1 MRLHPNPPRMITVV
15 AALALGV
22 LGLVLALPIDAA
34 LPLVESVFEPVLE
47 PVLGQVGLGLDRDL
61 GYLCLF
67 ACPTLLVVGSLL
79 PGI

>member
-1 MRLHPNPPRMITVV
+1 MRLHPNPPRLVTV
-15 AALALGV
+15 ALAVALGA

-34 LPLVESVFEPVLE
+34 LPLVEPVLE
-47 PVLGQVGLGLDRDL
+47 PIVAAIGLNLDREL

-67 ACPTLLVVGSLL
+67 LSPSLLVAGSLV

>member
-1 MRLHPNPPRMITVV
+1 MITVV

-34 LPLVESVFEPVLE
+34 LPLIEPVLE
-47 PVLGQVGLGLDRDL
+47 PILGQVGLGLDRDL
-61 GYLCLF
+61 GFLCLF

>member
-1 MRLHPNPPRMITVV
+1 MRLRPNPPRLVTVV
-15 AALALGV
+15 LAVALAA

-34 LPLVESVFEPVLE
+34 LPLVEPILE
-47 PVLGQVGLGLDRDL
+47 PLVGTVGLNLDREL

-67 ACPTLLVVGSLL
+67 LSPSLLVAGSLL